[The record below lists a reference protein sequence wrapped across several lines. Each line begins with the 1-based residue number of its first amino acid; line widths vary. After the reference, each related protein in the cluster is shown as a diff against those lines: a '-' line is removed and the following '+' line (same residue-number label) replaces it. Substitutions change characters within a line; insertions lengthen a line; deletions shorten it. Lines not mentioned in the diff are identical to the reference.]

1 MSVNPLSNQ
10 ELQRIAPSLF
20 ASKPYHRVSDRYH
33 FIPTIVVIENLK
45 RHGWYPVQIQQTSV
59 RKLEKEGFQRHL
71 VRLRHM
77 EDLSNPKPN
86 VVDLLL
92 FNSHD
97 RSTAFTIGAG
107 VYRFVCAN
115 GLVVAK
121 KSFEHIKIRHIGHK
135 EQSVAEAVEMVMQK
149 RPLIEREIGAFSSMT
164 LSREQKLHF
173 AQQAAALR
181 FDEHLYV
188 DTAQLLRPKRE
199 ADTQNDLYTVMNV
212 VQENLIRGGVKGVN
226 VKTNRRFTS
235 KRVHNIEKET
245 AINQG
250 LWSLAQEMA
259 A

>member
-1 MSVNPLSNQ
+1 MSVIPLSNQ

-20 ASKPYHRVSDRYH
+20 ATEPYHRVSDRYH
-33 FIPTIVVIENLK
+33 FIPTIDVIENLK
-45 RHGWYPVQIQQTSV
+45 HHGWYPMQIQQTRV
-59 RKLEKEGFQRHL
+59 RKLEKEGYQRHL

-77 EDLSNPKPN
+77 DDMLSPKPD
-86 VVDLLL
+86 VVEMLL

-135 EQSVAEAVEMVMQK
+135 EQKVAEAVELVMQK
-149 RPLIEREIGAFSSMT
+149 RPLIEQEIQRFASLT

-181 FDEHLYV
+181 FEKHLYV
-188 DTAQLLRPKRE
+188 EPTQLLQPKRE
-199 ADTQNDLYTVMNV
+199 ADTKNDLYTVMNV
-212 VQENLIRGGVKGVN
+212 VQENLIRGGMPGIN
-226 VKTNRRFTS
+226 IKTNRRFRS
-235 KRVHNIEKET
+235 RKIDNIEKET

-250 LWSLAQEMA
+250 LWPLAQEMA